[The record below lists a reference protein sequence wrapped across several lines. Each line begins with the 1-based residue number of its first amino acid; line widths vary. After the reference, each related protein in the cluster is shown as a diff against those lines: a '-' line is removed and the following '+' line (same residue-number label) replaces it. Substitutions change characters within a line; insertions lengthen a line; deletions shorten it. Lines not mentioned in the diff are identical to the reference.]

1 MVSSLGRNG
10 VALLRVGTGVDT
22 VALDDLS
29 GRVHSR
35 LWQLEHALAS
45 ARPFAF
51 ETPQAQNAFHRA
63 HRAAERL
70 RELAAATAE
79 SSRQYSQREQYLRQ
93 VSEDLSSTVM
103 WNLGRAMPGLI
114 ATFGPE
120 IIGGVA
126 IVLALAAARR
136 LTPGSPFDKFMT
148 SLEQKL
154 PDSGQF
160 LSQPLVVQATAHLTS
175 GADDFVAG
183 LLGLPKPA
191 QEGPLAG
198 EDLVAGAAI
207 AGLGIVG
214 AKTLQET
221 PIRVTR
227 TTTSISAPPVGYQ
240 DLISR
245 IPRADEGASQIR
257 IEQYESGYVVYLSGT
272 IDAGVNPGNEPWD
285 MTSNISAI
293 AELDSGSYNAAVEAM
308 RAAGIT
314 AEDNVIVVGHSQGGL
329 VAAQLAASGDYRV
342 SDVVT
347 VGAPLHQVEMPGEV
361 NLVAVEH
368 AEDVIPSLSG
378 VAAPATAAAHV
389 TVTRSLYSTAQAP
402 RGELLPA
409 HNLSRY
415 VETGA
420 VMDRS
425 GDTKLTA
432 EQKRIAER
440 TQGEATVTTWRAD
453 RVT

>member
-1 MVSSLGRNG
+1 M
-10 VALLRVGTGVDT
+10 RVGTGVDT

-29 GRVHSR
+29 GRVHAR
-35 LWQLEHALAS
+35 LWQLEHALA
-45 ARPFAF
+45 AAQPLAF
-51 ETPQAQNAFHRA
+51 TSSQAQHAFHQ
-63 HRAAERL
+63 AALAAQKL
-70 RELAAATAE
+70 RELAQATAE
-79 SSRQYSQREQYLRQ
+79 GSRQYSQREHYLRQ
-93 VSEDLSSTVM
+93 VSENLSSTLM
-103 WNLGRAMPGLI
+103 WNLGRVMPGLI
-114 ATFGPE
+114 ASFGPE
-120 IIGGVA
+120 VIGGVA

-136 LTPGSPFDKFMT
+136 LTPGSPFDQFVT
-148 SLEQKL
+148 RLEHSL

-183 LLGLPKPA
+183 LLGLPQPA
-191 QEGPLAG
+191 QRGAPAG

-207 AGLGIVG
+207 AGLGLVG
-214 AKTLQET
+214 SKTLQET
-221 PIRVTR
+221 RVR
-227 TTTSISAPPVGYQ
+227 VHQDSTSETPAPEGYQ

-257 IEQYESGYVVYLSGT
+257 IEHYESGYVVYLSGT
-272 IDAGVNPGNEPWD
+272 IDAGVEPTNEPWD

-293 AELDSGSYNAAVEAM
+293 AELDSGSYNAAVQAM
-308 RAAGIT
+308 REAGIS
-314 AEDNVIVVGHSQGGL
+314 AEDNVIIVGHSQGGL

-347 VGAPLHQVEMPGEV
+347 VGAPLHQVDIPEEV
-361 NLVAVEH
+361 NVIAVEH

-378 VAAPATAAAHV
+378 VAIPAATAAHL

-415 VETGA
+415 VETAA

-425 GDTKLTA
+425 GDSKLTA
-432 EQKRIAER
+432 EKQQLTER
-440 TQGEATVTTWRAD
+440 MQGKATVTTWRAD
-453 RVT
+453 RVQ

>member
-1 MVSSLGRNG
+1 M
-10 VALLRVGTGVDT
+10 RVGTGVDT

-29 GRVHSR
+29 GRVHAR
-35 LWQLEHALAS
+35 LWQLEHALA
-45 ARPFAF
+45 AAQPLAF
-51 ETPQAQNAFHRA
+51 TSSQAQHAFHQ
-63 HRAAERL
+63 AALAAQKL
-70 RELAAATAE
+70 RELAQATAE
-79 SSRQYSQREQYLRQ
+79 GSRQYSQREHYLRQ
-93 VSEDLSSTVM
+93 VSENLSSTLM
-103 WNLGRAMPGLI
+103 WNLGRVMPGLI
-114 ATFGPE
+114 ASFGPE
-120 IIGGVA
+120 VIGGVA

-136 LTPGSPFDKFMT
+136 LTPGSPFDQFVT
-148 SLEQKL
+148 RLEHSL

-183 LLGLPKPA
+183 LLGLPQPA
-191 QEGPLAG
+191 QRGALAG

-207 AGLGIVG
+207 AGLGLVG
-214 AKTLQET
+214 SKTLQET
-221 PIRVTR
+221 RVR
-227 TTTSISAPPVGYQ
+227 VHQDSTSETPAPEGYQ

-257 IEQYESGYVVYLSGT
+257 IEHYESGYVVYLSGT
-272 IDAGVNPGNEPWD
+272 IDAGVEPTNEPWD

-293 AELDSGSYNAAVEAM
+293 AELDSGSYNAAVQAM
-308 RAAGIT
+308 REAGIS
-314 AEDNVIVVGHSQGGL
+314 AEDNVIIVGHSQGGL

-347 VGAPLHQVEMPGEV
+347 VGAPLHQVDIPEEV
-361 NLVAVEH
+361 NVIAVEH

-378 VAAPATAAAHV
+378 VAVPTATAAHL
-389 TVTRSLYSTAQAP
+389 TVTRSLYSTAQVP

-415 VETGA
+415 VETAA

-425 GDTKLTA
+425 GDSKLTA
-432 EQKRIAER
+432 GKQQLTER
-440 TQGEATVTTWRAD
+440 MQGKATVTTWRAD
-453 RVT
+453 RVQ

>member
-1 MVSSLGRNG
+1 M
-10 VALLRVGTGVDT
+10 RVGTGVDT

-29 GRVHSR
+29 GRVHAR
-35 LWQLEHALAS
+35 LWQLEHALA
-45 ARPFAF
+45 AAQPLAF
-51 ETPQAQNAFHRA
+51 TSSQAQHAFHQ
-63 HRAAERL
+63 AALAAQKL
-70 RELAAATAE
+70 RELAQATAE
-79 SSRQYSQREQYLRQ
+79 GSRQYSQREHYLRQ
-93 VSEDLSSTVM
+93 VSENLSSTLM
-103 WNLGRAMPGLI
+103 WNLGRVMPGLI
-114 ATFGPE
+114 ASFGPE
-120 IIGGVA
+120 VIGGVA

-136 LTPGSPFDKFMT
+136 LTPGSPFDQFVT
-148 SLEQKL
+148 RLEHSL

-183 LLGLPKPA
+183 LLGLPQPA
-191 QEGPLAG
+191 QRGALAG

-207 AGLGIVG
+207 AGLGLVG
-214 AKTLQET
+214 SKTLQET
-221 PIRVTR
+221 RVR
-227 TTTSISAPPVGYQ
+227 VHQDSTSETPAPEGYQ

-257 IEQYESGYVVYLSGT
+257 IEHYESGYVVYLSGT
-272 IDAGVNPGNEPWD
+272 IDAGVEPTNEPWD

-293 AELDSGSYNAAVEAM
+293 AELDSGSYNAAVQAM
-308 RAAGIT
+308 REAGIS
-314 AEDNVIVVGHSQGGL
+314 AEDNVIIVGHSQGGL
-329 VAAQLAASGDYRV
+329 VAAQLSASGDYRV

-347 VGAPLHQVEMPGEV
+347 VGAPLHQVDIPEEV
-361 NLVAVEH
+361 NVIAVEH

-378 VAAPATAAAHV
+378 VAIPAATAAHL

-415 VETGA
+415 VETAA

-425 GDTKLTA
+425 GDSKLTA
-432 EQKRIAER
+432 EKQQLTER
-440 TQGEATVTTWRAD
+440 MQGKATVTTWRAD
-453 RVT
+453 RVQ